1 MKGTISPLYIIHI
14 GKERPE
20 IKDLYKYVVPKWAS
34 KWRELGTQLD
44 VAQHLMDIIERDHPN
59 DCMGCCIKLFSDWLD
74 SNLTAS
80 WGDVITAVDGIS
92 TDGMFRSKCNI
103 MLIVLEV

>member
-1 MKGTISPLYIIHI
+1 MKGTISSLYIIHI
-14 GKERPE
+14 GKEKPE

-34 KWRELGTQLD
+34 QWRELGTQLD
-44 VAQHLMDIIERDHPN
+44 VAQHLMNIIERDYPK
-59 DCMGCCIKLFSDWLD
+59 DCKGCCIKLFSDWLD
-74 SNLTAS
+74 SNPSAS

-92 TDGMFRSKCNI
+92 TDGMFRLKYI

>member
-1 MKGTISPLYIIHI
+1 M
-14 GKERPE
+14 
-20 IKDLYKYVVPKWAS
+20 VPKCAS

-44 VAQHLMDIIERDHPN
+44 VAQDLMDIIERDHPN
-59 DCMGCCIKLFSDWLD
+59 DCKRCCIKLFSDWLD
-74 SNLTAS
+74 NNLAAS

-92 TDGMFRSKCNI
+92 TDGMFKSKYII